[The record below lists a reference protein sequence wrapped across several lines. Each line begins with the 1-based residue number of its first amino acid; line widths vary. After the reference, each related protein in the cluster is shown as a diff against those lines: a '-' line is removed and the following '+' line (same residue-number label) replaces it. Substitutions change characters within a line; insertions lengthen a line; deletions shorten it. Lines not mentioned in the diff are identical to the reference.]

1 MLAGESYFPTST
13 FSFGSLSSPG
23 GVPLSREISS
33 SSAPQ
38 MKLGKYERMDTI
50 RALLHNPTANLS
62 YMTMCEECSR
72 LAKKESQQLL
82 LQLHNKLDRYKE
94 FYELAAAESAKT
106 SSGGMSSPQKM
117 KSPPRLVTRSVSF
130 APIIEEDED
139 VLRLQNELHQLQAQ
153 EVEMDQQLAAL
164 EIDVLTLQEATQNMT
179 DEQGSELVDAQELLE
194 EELRTAEV
202 VLEELLLF
210 HADHI
215 TSHIERER
223 ALLGLTRTSTTH
235 PIYSHLSPLAPAFD
249 HIAIYHDWSE
259 INGLRLRYQASPV
272 IQLNWSEINR
282 AWTCAFSALNMLRRT
297 HGLSEDITVTCLAP
311 LHQAIIQA
319 YPTLA
324 LFANSAIFAGSAG
337 SGSMTSTGNHP
348 HTANP
353 FALPQYPYFSPLSSQ
368 SMSSSSSSS
377 EAAAAIIWSLRS
389 IPLHD
394 RTLLHLTTTPVHP
407 STSSSSSAASSSI
420 PSSMYPYHHLGST
433 TSTTT
438 AIKEMQMKMIVEG
451 GVMVQH
457 HEASSLLTQYQRSV
471 LWFCLAVLITKF
483 EIDGVRAVLAT
494 ASAHLHSIA
503 LWELLVTVALGR
515 PLGIESDPFS
525 LPLAAQHSPPGMVT
539 FVPPNPPPH
548 CVLPYWCLTT
558 TVAVVVVCAYVG

>member
-1 MLAGESYFPTST
+1 M
-13 FSFGSLSSPG
+13 
-23 GVPLSREISS
+23 
-33 SSAPQ
+33 
-38 MKLGKYERMDTI
+38 
-50 RALLHNPTANLS
+50 
-62 YMTMCEECSR
+62 
-72 LAKKESQQLL
+72 L

-94 FYELAAAESAKT
+94 FYELAAAESAK
-106 SSGGMSSPQKM
+106 SASGGMASPQKM

-130 APIIEEDED
+130 APIIEEDAD

-164 EIDVLTLQEATQNMT
+164 EIDVVTLQEATEHMT
-179 DEQGSELVDAQELLE
+179 DERGGELVEAQELLE

-210 HADHI
+210 DADHI

-235 PIYSHLSPLAPAFD
+235 PVQSHLSPLAPAFD
-249 HIAIYHDWSE
+249 HITIYHDWSE

-282 AWTCAFSALNMLRRT
+282 AWTFAFSALNMLRRT
-297 HGLSEDITVTCLAP
+297 HGLPEDITVTSLAP
-311 LHQAIIQA
+311 LHHAIIQA

-324 LFANSAIFAGSAG
+324 LFANAAMFAGPAGSMSSAG
-337 SGSMTSTGNHP
+337 HAHHHQHAS
-348 HTANP
+348 NP
-353 FALPQYPYFSPLSSQ
+353 FALPQYPYFSPSSSQ
-368 SMSSSSSSS
+368 STSSLSSSTD
-377 EAAAAIIWSLRS
+377 AAAIVWSLRS
-389 IPLHD
+389 VPLHD
-394 RTLLHLTTTPVHP
+394 RTLLHLTVTPAHP
-407 STSSSSSAASSSI
+407 SSPSTAT
-420 PSSMYPYHHLGST
+420 PSSTYPYHTAAIRPPLHTGA
-433 TSTTT
+433 TTT
-438 AIKEMQMKMIVEG
+438 TNTAAATKEMHMKLVVEG

-457 HEASSLLTQYQRSV
+457 HEATSLLTQYQRSV

-525 LPLAAQHSPPGMVT
+525 LPPAAQHSPPGMVR
-539 FVPPNPPPH
+539 FPRSFALLSCN
-548 CVLPYWCLTT
+548 
-558 TVAVVVVCAYVG
+558 